1 MNYWLLKTEPSDYS
15 FADLEGEPSGTV
27 WNGVRNYAA
36 LKYLRDM
43 ERGDRAI
50 VYHTGGERAAV
61 GTAEVTSD
69 PYPDP
74 EAGDERMMV
83 VDVRALEP
91 LERPVPLAEL
101 RDDPAFADHPL
112 VRQGRLSVMN
122 LEPAL
127 WKNILA
133 RAGQAPPEAGKRSSR
148 RPTEAR

>member
-1 MNYWLLKTEPSDYS
+1 MNYWLLKTEPTDYS
-15 FADLEGEPSGTV
+15 FADLVGEPSGTV

-43 ERGDRAI
+43 ARGDRAI

-61 GTAEVTSD
+61 GVAEVTSD

-74 EAGDERMMV
+74 EGDDERWMV

-91 LERPVPLAEL
+91 LARPVTLAEL

-112 VRQGRLSVMN
+112 IRQGRLSVMS
-122 LEPAL
+122 LEPKL
-127 WKNILA
+127 WTRLLSLA
-133 RAGQAPPEAGKRSSR
+133 GR
-148 RPTEAR
+148 